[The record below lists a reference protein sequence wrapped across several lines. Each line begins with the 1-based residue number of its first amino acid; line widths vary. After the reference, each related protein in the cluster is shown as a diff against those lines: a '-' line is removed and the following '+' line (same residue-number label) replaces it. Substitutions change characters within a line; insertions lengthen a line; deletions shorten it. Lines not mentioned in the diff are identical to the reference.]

1 MSRAFSHTN
10 VRTIVVASE
19 GYARNISVL
28 VALADFS
35 LTSATNFILECTR
48 FINHGITHP
57 STRHPNKEKVVI
69 KRRLR
74 CRGPMKHDTTSKT
87 LALRFESAAPAA
99 TNAARKTLLPLAV
112 VAVVLLRSL
121 VVALLVCVPMAAAVV
136 SSSYTFSA
144 GNARG
149 IDEIIWKCV
158 ICRKKKR
165 PPCVCA
171 SRCQVLK

>member
-99 TNAARKTLLPLAV
+99 TNAVRKTLLPLAV
-112 VAVVLLRSL
+112 VAVVF
-121 VVALLVCVPMAAAVV
+121 
-136 SSSYTFSA
+136 SYTFSA

-171 SRCQVLK
+171 SRCPVLK